1 MAMKVFLAFTSV
13 LMLFL
18 NREKGD
24 ETMMRCVFALTVLLV
39 ASGCANH
46 TVTRATVHPHSAV
59 TAPTFCA
66 YSESDSDEQP
76 KRSRQSEPRAIARL
90 EVILKR
96 EQERPELDEA
106 VWVMHYRPD
115 SLYDEFKPYSCIT
128 YGKLPPGYRERA
140 PAVPL
145 IPERSYRVH
154 LVPRRGW
161 SNSLVFNIRTDTNG
175 KPVRLEYSNE
185 YPPTIKT
192 IPRQ

>member
-1 MAMKVFLAFTSV
+1 MAIAVVLAFSSV
-13 LMLFL
+13 LMLLL
-18 NREKGD
+18 NRDKGG

-46 TVTRATVHPHSAV
+46 MVTRATVHPHSAV
-59 TAPTFCA
+59 TAPTFCV
-66 YSESDSDEQP
+66 YNESHGDEQP
-76 KRSRQSEPRAIARL
+76 KRSRQSKPRAIARL

-96 EQERPELDEA
+96 VQERPELDEA
-106 VWVMHYRPD
+106 VWVIHYRPD

-145 IPERSYRVH
+145 IPERSYRVY

-175 KPVRLEYSNE
+175 KPVRLEYDNDAFAE
-185 YPPTIKT
+185 IKT
-192 IPRQ
+192 IRGQ